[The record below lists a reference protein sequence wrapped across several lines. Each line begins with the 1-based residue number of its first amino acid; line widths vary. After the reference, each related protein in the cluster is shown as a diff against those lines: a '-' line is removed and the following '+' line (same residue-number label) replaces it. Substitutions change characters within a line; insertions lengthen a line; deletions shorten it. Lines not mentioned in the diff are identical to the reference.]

1 MLRVLYIILFV
12 VFIGTKLHEYVINKI
27 SIIIVEISI

>member
-1 MLRVLYIILFV
+1 MVRVLYSVLFL
-12 VFIGTKLHEYVINKI
+12 VFIDAKYHEYFVNKI